1 MATDDVGSSGEL
13 PAPPYSADLLSDLH
27 AGVLPESVSE
37 RLWPL
42 VRNDPQAMEVISA
55 LDRVTEQLGALG
67 RDHSVAS
74 PIPDDVA
81 DRITR
86 ALAEERESSVS
97 RVVPLARRRRWA
109 AVAGGALAAAA
120 AVVVAVAVVTPTSN
134 PTDPPIASP
143 STSETSSGP
152 AVLELDADLDAARLL
167 TVIGSRRLGA
177 LENPEVLAECLRANG
192 IEPSRTLLGSG
203 EVRLDG
209 APGVLLLL
217 AGPQPPQITA
227 LVVGNSCSATNPATM
242 SVTDIG

>member
-1 MATDDVGSSGEL
+1 M
-13 PAPPYSADLLSDLH
+13 
-27 AGVLPESVSE
+27 
-37 RLWPL
+37 
-42 VRNDPQAMEVISA
+42 
-55 LDRVTEQLGALG
+55 
-67 RDHSVAS
+67 
-74 PIPDDVA
+74 
-81 DRITR
+81 
-86 ALAEERESSVS
+86 
-97 RVVPLARRRRWA
+97 
-109 AVAGGALAAAA
+109 AAAA
-120 AVVVAVAVVTPTSN
+120 AVVVAIAVVTPTSN

-167 TVIGSRRLGA
+167 TVIGSRQLGA

-203 EVRLDG
+203 SAARRR
-209 APGVLLLL
+209 PGVLLLL